1 MIIWILEA
9 ESGIK
14 LLFKSFLKTNVDE
27 DIVSGFLT
35 AFHHFTLEE
44 FKQSLDSLE
53 MAGLRWIYL
62 LEQDYHLLFVAAG
75 TKDIGTEV
83 LKSRLDIIRRSFV
96 EKFKQVWIKRGEKWD
111 GNVNIFAPFLKELE
125 DYYNQWEMVE
135 NLTPLAN
142 FFDILGIFQNLLI
155 LLRKIIDNKM
165 YSKSRNEILNRIE
178 KEYNIFKKQDNVR
191 STSEVAN
198 IIFSNEEWFNI
209 IDQNLIKCNQELV
222 VLILKSIMTFVVKI
236 LQDVKGKILCFK
248 YFSEEKVYIYILN
261 NLKLLKDLNLDK
273 FLMELFLLQ

>member
-9 ESGIK
+9 ESGTK
-14 LLFKSFLKTNVDE
+14 LLFKSFLKTVVDD

-62 LEQDYHLLFVAAG
+62 LEQDYNLLFVAAD
-75 TKDIGTEV
+75 TKNIGTEV

-111 GNVNIFAPFLKELE
+111 GNINIFAPFIKELE

-135 NLTPLAN
+135 NLTPLAKI
-142 FFDILGIFQNLLI
+142 FDILGIFQNLLI

-165 YSKSRNEILNRIE
+165 YSKSKNEILNRIE
-178 KEYNIFKKQDNVR
+178 KEYNTFKNQDNVR
-191 STSEVAN
+191 NKPEVAN
-198 IIFSNEEWFNI
+198 ITYTKEEWFNI
-209 IDQNLIKCNQELV
+209 MDQNLVKCDQELV
-222 VLILKSIMTFVVKI
+222 VVILKSIMMLIVKT
-236 LQDVKGKILCFK
+236 LQDVKGNILCFK
-248 YFSEEKVYIYILN
+248 YFSEEKVYIYIFN
-261 NLKLLKDLNLDK
+261 NIDFLKELDLDVFLLKL
-273 FLMELFLLQ
+273 FLFL

>member
-14 LLFKSFLKTNVDE
+14 LLFKSFLKTKVDE

-62 LEQDYHLLFVAAG
+62 LEQDYNLLFVAAD
-75 TKDIGTEV
+75 TKNIGTEV

-96 EKFKQVWIKRGEKWD
+96 EKFKQVWIKRGETWD
-111 GNVNIFAPFLKELE
+111 GNINIFAPFLKELE

-135 NLTPLAN
+135 HLTPLAN

-165 YSKSRNEILNRIE
+165 YSKARNDILDRIE
-178 KEYNIFKKQDNVR
+178 KEYNTFKIQDNIR
-191 STSEVAN
+191 NKPEVAN
-198 IIFSNEEWFNI
+198 ITYTKEEWFNI
-209 IDQNLIKCNQELV
+209 MDQNLIKCDQELV
-222 VLILKSIMTFVVKI
+222 VVILKSIMMLIVKT
-236 LQDVKGKILCFK
+236 LQAVKGNMLCFK

-261 NLKLLKDLNLDK
+261 NLKFLRDLNLDI

>member
-9 ESGIK
+9 ESGTK
-14 LLFKSFLKTNVDE
+14 LLFKSFLKTVVDD

-62 LEQDYHLLFVAAG
+62 LEQDYNLLFVAAD
-75 TKDIGTEV
+75 TKNIGTEV

-111 GNVNIFAPFLKELE
+111 GNINIFAPFIKELE

-135 NLTPLAN
+135 NLTPLAKI
-142 FFDILGIFQNLLI
+142 FDILGIFQNLLI

-165 YSKSRNEILNRIE
+165 YSKSKNEILNRIE
-178 KEYNIFKKQDNVR
+178 KEYNTFKNQDNVR
-191 STSEVAN
+191 NKPEVAN
-198 IIFSNEEWFNI
+198 ITYTKEEWFNI
-209 IDQNLIKCNQELV
+209 MDQNLVKCDQELV
-222 VLILKSIMTFVVKI
+222 VVILKSIMMLIVKT
-236 LQDVKGKILCFK
+236 LQDVKGKILCFM
-248 YFSEEKVYIYILN
+248 YFSEEKVYIYIFN
-261 NLKLLKDLNLDK
+261 NMSFLKELDLDVFLLKL
-273 FLMELFLLQ
+273 FLFL

>member
-62 LEQDYHLLFVAAG
+62 LEQDYNLLFVAAD
-75 TKDIGTEV
+75 TKNIGTEV

-96 EKFKQVWIKRGEKWD
+96 EKFKQVWIKRGETWD
-111 GNVNIFAPFLKELE
+111 GNINIFAPFLKELE

-135 NLTPLAN
+135 HLTPLAN

-165 YSKSRNEILNRIE
+165 YSKARNDILDRIE
-178 KEYNIFKKQDNVR
+178 KEYNTFKIQD
-191 STSEVAN
+191 
-198 IIFSNEEWFNI
+198 
-209 IDQNLIKCNQELV
+209 
-222 VLILKSIMTFVVKI
+222 
-236 LQDVKGKILCFK
+236 
-248 YFSEEKVYIYILN
+248 
-261 NLKLLKDLNLDK
+261 
-273 FLMELFLLQ
+273 